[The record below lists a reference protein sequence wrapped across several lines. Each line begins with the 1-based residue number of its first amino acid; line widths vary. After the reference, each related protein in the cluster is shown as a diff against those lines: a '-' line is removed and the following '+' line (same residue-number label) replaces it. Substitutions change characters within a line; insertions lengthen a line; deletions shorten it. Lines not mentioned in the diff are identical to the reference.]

1 MRAAIQTCAYLKSTH
16 NPAPGCKQL
25 STHPTKH
32 TVSTTSI
39 PNATNRRLGSPSMS
53 LVTNPVPYLVYSRVP
68 RRTWQ
73 EADPDIVGVDDNV
86 EGRGTVVRLVA

>member
-1 MRAAIQTCAYLKSTH
+1 
-16 NPAPGCKQL
+16 
-25 STHPTKH
+25 
-32 TVSTTSI
+32 
-39 PNATNRRLGSPSMS
+39 MS